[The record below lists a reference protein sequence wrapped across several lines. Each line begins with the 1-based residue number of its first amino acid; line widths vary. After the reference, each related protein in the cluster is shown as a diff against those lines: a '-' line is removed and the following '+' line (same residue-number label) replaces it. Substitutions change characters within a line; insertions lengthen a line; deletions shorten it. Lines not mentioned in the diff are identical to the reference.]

1 MYRLIPNVLFNYKLC
16 FNTNAFSMSEAI
28 NYSLRGNA
36 KESLSKHVTGTKH
49 IKTPLKERINAIFI
63 R

>member
-1 MYRLIPNVLFNYKLC
+1 
-16 FNTNAFSMSEAI
+16 MSEAI

-49 IKTPLKERINAIFI
+49 IKTPLKERINGIFI